1 MNPRLPRLPHL
12 SRLPRLPRHPH
23 GDRGSATAAVLI
35 FMPVFLLLASF
46 VIDLG
51 GEISQRERA
60 TDLAQQAAR
69 YAAQDI
75 NTGTL
80 RAQGG
85 IQINLDDCEARVD
98 QFARSSGLSPGQ
110 YTVLPCTSTAANQ
123 VSVSIRIEYTP
134 ILLGTLTGG
143 TTWVTGSGSAQAL
156 NAPQ

>member
-1 MNPRLPRLPHL
+1 MRL
-12 SRLPRLPRHPH
+12 HPFPT
-23 GDRGSATAAVLI
+23 GDDRGSATAAVLI

-75 NTGTL
+75 DTSALRSQGTISIDL
-80 RAQGG
+80 GA
-85 IQINLDDCEARVD
+85 CEARVN
-98 QFARSSGLSPGQ
+98 QFAQSSGLSSADFRFEG
-110 YTVLPCTSTAANQ
+110 CNSDAANQ
-123 VSVSIRIEYTP
+123 VSVSLQIQYKP

-143 TTWVTGSGSAQAL
+143 TTWVSGTGSAQAL
-156 NAPQ
+156 NGPQ